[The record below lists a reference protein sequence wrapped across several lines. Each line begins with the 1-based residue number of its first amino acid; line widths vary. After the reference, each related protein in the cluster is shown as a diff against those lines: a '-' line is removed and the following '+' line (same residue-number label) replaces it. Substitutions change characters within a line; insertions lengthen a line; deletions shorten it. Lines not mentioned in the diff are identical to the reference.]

1 MLLDGFGWLF
11 TARCVWGKSIYVL
24 RSRTVYGPHK
34 EDRAVFVNPPFLN
47 VPTIRVMTGRKSM
60 LYLKTLLKM
69 STYISGQDILHLN
82 FHLVFIHMY
91 HRQSDE
97 VYGPKCRKKAW
108 FNSSSVEDSLLALG
122 KLLYFSET
130 Q

>member
-1 MLLDGFGWLF
+1 M
-11 TARCVWGKSIYVL
+11 
-24 RSRTVYGPHK
+24 
-34 EDRAVFVNPPFLN
+34 NPPLLN

-82 FHLVFIHMY
+82 FHLVLIHMY

-97 VYGPKCRKKAW
+97 VYGPKCRKKA
-108 FNSSSVEDSLLALG
+108 
-122 KLLYFSET
+122 
-130 Q
+130 